1 MYLGDEVEVRRDP
14 EGDHD
19 GQIPFVAPSHA
30 QRGMAWHGMA
40 WHGKRDEATRGGGE
54 DRYFSVVNHY
64 DAR

>member
-30 QRGMAWHGMA
+30 QGGMA
-40 WHGKRDEATRGGGE
+40 WHGKRDEATRGGGGGGI
-54 DRYFSVVNHY
+54 DTSVVDHY